1 MLISSRNPGWYDD
14 IIYRSIPD
22 ENGKDGAKLNKAKE
36 SVRQDSGIGPREARA
51 IGSILYLLRKM
62 TLRKINHILWYCQR
76 VG

>member
-1 MLISSRNPGWYDD
+1 M
-14 IIYRSIPD
+14 
-22 ENGKDGAKLNKAKE
+22 NKTEE
-36 SVRQDSGIGPREARA
+36 SVRQNSGIGPREARA